1 MSIAFLKRSLFVAVV
16 ALSCVICSA
25 KDVKSIKV
33 TPVEHDADAANSG
46 VVYSLPKTQLRI
58 RVDAELTI
66 EKAGPFYKYSNKFLN
81 ISDVITEDSKSW
93 KVVSASV
100 ETFSVADPSKRYK
113 IFSETGT
120 LLPCISLTKDGV
132 LRGIN
137 LVSCNI
143 SDGKANRHSHGTK
156 QKVRDNIMPIDDV
169 DFASVQLSQQV
180 LTKTSTAAMA
190 EQVAQSIYSLRDKRL
205 AILGGEE
212 STLLAD
218 AGSYDKVLAEL
229 DRLEKEHLELFVG
242 KRKVVKVTR
251 YFTLE
256 PSAENEVIARF
267 SEKDGFLN
275 AMDLTGKP
283 IYVEVI
289 TSPQVALNS
298 LPDNSK
304 QRKASPLNGLRYY
317 IPAHTTVRVLDRN
330 NLLVEKEV
338 LTSQGGQIVTLPE
351 SYLLNESTTIKLDA
365 TTGALIS
372 ISTNKENK

>member
-1 MSIAFLKRSLFVAVV
+1 MSIAFLKRSLFVAGL

-33 TPVEHDADAANSG
+33 IPVEHDVDAANSG

-58 RVDAELTI
+58 RIDAELTI
-66 EKAGPFYKYSNKFLN
+66 EKAGPFYKYSNKYLN
-81 ISDVITEDSKSW
+81 ISDVITEDSKTW

-100 ETFSVADPSKRYK
+100 ETFSVADQSKRFK

-120 LLPCISLTKDGV
+120 LLPSISLSDDGV
-132 LRGIN
+132 LCGIN
-137 LVSCNI
+137 LISQKK
-143 SDGKANRHSHGTK
+143 SDGKDSRHFRGRNLKGNDKEKT
-156 QKVRDNIMPIDDV
+156 NDDV
-169 DFASVQLSQQV
+169 DFTSVQLSQQV

-212 STLLAD
+212 STLLSD

-242 KRKVVKVTR
+242 KRKIVKVTR

-283 IYVEVI
+283 IYVEVV
-289 TSPQVALNS
+289 TSPQAVLNS

-304 QRKASPLNGLRYY
+304 QRKAAPLNGLRYC
-317 IPAHTTVRVLDRN
+317 IPANTTVKVLDRN
-330 NLLVEKEV
+330 NLLVEKQV
-338 LTSQGGQIVTLPE
+338 LTSQGGQIATLPE
-351 SYLLNESTTIKLDA
+351 SYLLNESTMIKLDA

-372 ISTNKENK
+372 ISNNKENK